1 MMTRLTWIC
10 HGSTA
15 ANREARFPQDEP
27 LNDKAIIATK
37 AIVPRLRRADSVVA
51 SPALRARQTA
61 EALGLQPEF
70 SEALADCD
78 FGRWAGRSIAE
89 IQQAEPENLAV
100 WMARPEE
107 APHGGEAIAA
117 VCMRVNT
124 WMSER
129 LQAGGHSVAITH
141 AAVIRA
147 AIINTLQAPVSSF
160 WIADIEPLA
169 IVHMTSNG
177 SRWSLRVE
185 GPAT

>member
-1 MMTRLTWIC
+1 MTRLTWIC

-15 ANREARFPQDEP
+15 ANREARFPLDEP
-27 LNDKAIIATK
+27 LNEKAVIATQ
-37 AIVPRLRRADSVVA
+37 AIAPRLRHADNVFA
-51 SPALRARQTA
+51 SPTLRTRQTA
-61 EALGLQPEF
+61 DALGLQPAF
-70 SEALADCD
+70 SDALADCD

-89 IQQAEPENLAV
+89 IQQLEPENLAA

-117 VCMRVNT
+117 VCTRVNA
-124 WMSER
+124 WLSQR
-129 LQAGGHSVAITH
+129 LQAGGHIVAITH

-147 AIINTLQAPVSSF
+147 AIISTLNAPVASF

-185 GPAT
+185 GATA